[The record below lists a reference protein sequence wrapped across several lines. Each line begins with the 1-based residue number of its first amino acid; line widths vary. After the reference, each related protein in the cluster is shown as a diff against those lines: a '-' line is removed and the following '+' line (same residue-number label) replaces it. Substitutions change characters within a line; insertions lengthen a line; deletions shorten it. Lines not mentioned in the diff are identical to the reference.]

1 MIILDYVKVSHT
13 DHHHHRGDSTLHL
26 WEGPH
31 GLCQG
36 ESYWPPPHL
45 WGQHTLREDL
55 PGFCQG
61 ESYWTS
67 PWRQHTPTQGR
78 SSWALSRLVILTT
91 TVEETAHSI
100 SEKILL
106 DSVKVSHIDHS
117 CETAP
122 SISEKILLD
131 FVKVSHIDHSCETAP
146 SISEKIL
153 LDFVKVSHSYAST
166 AMRTGHSISE
176 SNYPLY
182 VSNL

>member
-1 MIILDYVKVSHT
+1 MPNYARWVILTTTTVETAHFISEMIILDYVKVSHT

-131 FVKVSHIDHSCETAP
+131 FVKVSH
-146 SISEKIL
+146 
-153 LDFVKVSHSYAST
+153 SYAST